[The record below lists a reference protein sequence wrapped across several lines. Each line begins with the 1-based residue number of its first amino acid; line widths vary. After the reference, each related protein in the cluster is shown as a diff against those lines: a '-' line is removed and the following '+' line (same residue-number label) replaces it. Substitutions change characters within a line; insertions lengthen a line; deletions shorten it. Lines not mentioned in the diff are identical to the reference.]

1 MSYWVRCNYC
11 FQSPGADLK
20 LALTSCGHLIC
31 HVCFPR
37 GKQGECLIC
46 NAKCQVSP
54 LTDKSNSEV
63 KALFSDIS
71 TVATKYFS
79 EISKVIVFQAR
90 HQKRLLTH
98 YQQRNE
104 KLEEALMKKK
114 QEVQQI
120 AKKLSEQSAHFT
132 KLQNSLLYQSSNASS
147 VPQMSLTSCIPHGG
161 KSVRHSPYGS
171 PMPLQRH
178 SSTSNLDKNLE
189 VDGKN
194 LFKKPDS
201 RPRLSLIS
209 PPQNGQMGSVTHRF
223 ANQNT
228 GNHSMHSATVSRFQ
242 GASTSSDVSYGRSS
256 GWVSPVFKLPT
267 SYRHSS

>member
-132 KLQNSLLYQSSNASS
+132 KLQNSLLYQ
-147 VPQMSLTSCIPHGG
+147 
-161 KSVRHSPYGS
+161 R
-171 PMPLQRH
+171 
-178 SSTSNLDKNLE
+178 DKNLE